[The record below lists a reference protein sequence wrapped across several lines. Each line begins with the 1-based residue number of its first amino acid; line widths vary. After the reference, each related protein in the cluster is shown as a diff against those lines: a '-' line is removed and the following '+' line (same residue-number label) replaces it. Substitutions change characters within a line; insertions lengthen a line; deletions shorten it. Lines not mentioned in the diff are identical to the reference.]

1 VSDLWFEA
9 SRDVEAETATR
20 ALTTAKIATVG
31 VWPFL
36 SVAESDEEFELRL
49 DYAMPRLASLVEGD
63 TLDALLA
70 SLREDWKALRDFPE
84 GARSPHT
91 ASSDDDDDEGDPDC
105 DEFREDGSCIHS
117 DHMAQADAKKYR
129 SEKKANMANTSIED
143 EAAAE
148 QDSEPEGDL
157 DHLAASLHI
166 LRITTASGSAVVI
179 VDSATGRKV
188 GGPYPDRPTAEQAI
202 ASGKGNGH
210 NVKIVSAEDHA
221 KSKKKKAAQE
231 PPPFL

>member
-1 VSDLWFEA
+1 MSDLWFEA

-36 SVAESDEEFELRL
+36 AVAESDDEFELRL
-49 DYAMPRLASLVEGD
+49 EYAMPRLSSLVDDD

-84 GARSPHT
+84 GAERPRT
-91 ASSDDDDDEGDPDC
+91 AKTYEYDKC
-105 DEFREDGSCIHS
+105 
-117 DHMAQADAKKYR
+117 AKCG
-129 SEKKANMANTSIED
+129 KKAGDDGDYDDKGNTLCASCKSHKAANMVNTSIED
-143 EAAAE
+143 EASAE
-148 QDSEPEGDL
+148 QNSEPEGDL
-157 DHLAASLHI
+157 DHVAASLHI
-166 LRITTASGSAVVI
+166 LRVTTASGSAVVI
-179 VDSATGRKV
+179 VDAATGRKV
-188 GGPYPDRPTAEQAI
+188 GGPFPDRPTAEQAI
-202 ASGKGNGH
+202 AAGKGKGR
-210 NVKIVSAEDHA
+210 NVKIVSADDHA

>member
-9 SRDVEAETATR
+9 SRDVEAESATR
-20 ALTTAKIATVG
+20 ALTHAKIATVG

-36 SVAESDEEFELRL
+36 SVAESDDEFELRL
-49 DYAMPRLASLVEGD
+49 DYAMPRLASLVDGE

-84 GARSPHT
+84 GAESPRK
-91 ASSDDDDDEGDPDC
+91 A
-105 DEFREDGSCIHS
+105 
-117 DHMAQADAKKYR
+117 
-129 SEKKANMANTSIED
+129 ANMVNTSIED

-148 QDSEPEGDL
+148 QNSEPEGDL

-202 ASGKGNGH
+202 ATGKGKGH

>member
-129 SEKKANMANTSIED
+129 SEKKANMATPPSRTRLPLSRTPSPRETW
-143 EAAAE
+143 
-148 QDSEPEGDL
+148 
-157 DHLAASLHI
+157 
-166 LRITTASGSAVVI
+166 TTW
-179 VDSATGRKV
+179 
-188 GGPYPDRPTAEQAI
+188 PRPCTFC
-202 ASGKGNGH
+202 
-210 NVKIVSAEDHA
+210 VSRLPVAPQ
-221 KSKKKKAAQE
+221 S
-231 PPPFL
+231 